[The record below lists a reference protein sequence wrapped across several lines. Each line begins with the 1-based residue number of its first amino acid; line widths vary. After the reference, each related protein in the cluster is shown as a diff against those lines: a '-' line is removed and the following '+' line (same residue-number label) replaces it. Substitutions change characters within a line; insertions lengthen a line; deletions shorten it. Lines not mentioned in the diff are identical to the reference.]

1 MQKTIAARNGT
12 VIETF
17 APTVRHTTFKLL
29 AARGCV
35 SGRRARQFDVEG
47 AYLKGK
53 FEDNEVIYA
62 RTERRRTFPAAR
74 GTASSTT
81 AACLSF
87 GASKCPCTARP
98 TPGAFGTARR

>member
-29 AARGCV
+29 AARGCMAR
-35 SGRRARQFDVEG
+35 RRARQFDVEG

-53 FEDNEVIYA
+53 FADNEIIYA
-62 RTERRRTFPAAR
+62 RPPPNFPGRLPVPHLRRPRRAA
-74 GTASSTT
+74 
-81 AACLSF
+81 
-87 GASKCPCTARP
+87 
-98 TPGAFGTARR
+98 